1 MTVQD
6 WLASAAGKLRTE
18 ASEALDKAKASAES
32 FQRDNQYPRP
42 LCKVLVDGRDITG
55 QIEKRL
61 VDLQL
66 TDNRGMEAD
75 TLDLLLSDH
84 DGRLA
89 IPPRNASI
97 ELWLGW
103 SHTGLVYKGSYTVD
117 ETEHS
122 GAPDVLSIRARSA
135 DLRASLKVKREQTWA
150 GVTLGGI
157 LESIAGRNQLQHSID
172 AALAMAEIQHMDQA
186 NESDANLLTRLAE
199 QFDAVIGVK
208 AGHLL
213 CCQTGEGK
221 SASGLPLPHVT
232 LTRMDGDS
240 HRYLQADRNSYSG
253 VKAYYYQANSGAR
266 MEAIAGT
273 GDNLK
278 ELRTVYADQASAL
291 RAAEAELS
299 RLLRGTATL
308 SYTLA
313 HGRPELMPEQTF
325 SLVGVKSEID
335 ATVWLGSSVTHSFT
349 ADSYTTSIE
358 LENQLPD
365 IDDISQLADD
375 SAREYT
381 GVIAFYK
388 DKDGKQQKLEKGDM
402 TNPKRLHHLYATK
415 QTAQAAVNR
424 EWERMQAG

>member
-6 WLASAAGKLRTE
+6 WLGTAADKLRTE
-18 ASEALDKAKASAES
+18 ASEVLDKAKASAER
-32 FQRDNQYPRP
+32 FQRDSQYPHP
-42 LCKVLVDGRDITG
+42 ICKVLVNGRDITAAVT
-55 QIEKRL
+55 QRL
-61 VDLQL
+61 ISIQL

-75 TLDLLLSDH
+75 TLDIQLSDH
-84 DGRLA
+84 DGQLA
-89 IPPRNASI
+89 IPPRNAQI
-97 ELWLGW
+97 LLWLGW
-103 SHTGLVYKGSYTVD
+103 SHTGLVFKGSYTVD

-122 GAPDVLSIRARSA
+122 GAPDTISIRARSA
-135 DLRASLKVKREQTWA
+135 DLRESLKAKREYSWKDIALGDLLQTLAW
-150 GVTLGGI
+150 
-157 LESIAGRNQLQHSID
+157 RHQLQPSID
-172 AALAMAEIQHMDQA
+172 AALAAEIIQHLDQA
-186 NESDANLLTRLAE
+186 NESDANLLSRLAE

-213 CCQTGEGK
+213 CCKTGEGA
-221 SASGLPLPHVT
+221 SASGLPLSHVT
-232 LTRMDGDS
+232 LTRMDGDG
-240 HRYLQADRNSYSG
+240 HRYLQADRDSYGG
-253 VKAYYYQANSGAR
+253 VKAYYYQANSAER
-266 MEAIAGT
+266 LEAVAGS

-278 ELRTVYADQASAL
+278 ELRTVYADRESAL
-291 RAAEAELS
+291 RAAESELS

-313 HGRPELMPEQTF
+313 YGRPELMPEQTF
-325 SLVGVKSEID
+325 SLIGVKDEID
-335 ATVWLGSSVTHSFT
+335 AIVWLGKSVSHSLT
-349 ADSYTTSIE
+349 ADSYTTSLE

-365 IDDISQLADD
+365 IDDISELADD

-402 TNPKRLHHLYATK
+402 TNPKRLHHLYTTK